1 MSSFDFSNLFE
12 ATKKEEKRHLVV
24 ANGVDRHSLEAVS
37 MALKMGIVSVSITGD
52 ETLIRK
58 CCDELSLSHNL
69 YMVVH
74 CPDAKSA
81 VDEAVRMAKSGK
93 ANLIMK
99 GLVNTDMFMKAIL
112 HKESGLL
119 EQGSLL
125 THITMLINPNYH
137 KPLLISD
144 VAIIPLP
151 TLEQKIKINHYLI
164 YVAHKLGI
172 EKPKVAFI
180 AATEKVIAKM
190 PATTD
195 AHELKLL
202 WEKGEF
208 KDSFCDGPM
217 ALDVAIDKESAD
229 IKNIKSEVAGDADC
243 LLFPNIEAGNVFYKT
258 NTKLSN
264 AKTAAIVVG
273 TSVPTVL
280 SSRGDAIDTKLNSI
294 ALAAML
300 G

>member
-1 MSSFDFSNLFE
+1 MSSFDFSDLF
-12 ATKKEEKRHLVV
+12 AVIKKVEKRHLVV

-37 MALKMGIVSVSITGD
+37 MALKMDIVSVSITGD
-52 ETLIRK
+52 ENLIQK
-58 CCDELSLSHNL
+58 SCDELSLPHNL
-69 YMVVH
+69 YSIVH
-74 CPDAKSA
+74 CPDDKSA
-81 VDEAVRMAKSGK
+81 VAKAVEMAKTGK

-99 GLVNTDMFMKAIL
+99 GLVSTDLFMKAIL
-112 HKESGLL
+112 NKDSGLL
-119 EQGSLL
+119 EQGALL

-151 TLEQKIKINHYLI
+151 TLDQKTKITHYLI
-164 YVAHKLGI
+164 NVAHQLGI
-172 EKPKVAFI
+172 KKPKVAFI

-195 AHELKLL
+195 AHELKRL
-202 WEKGEF
+202 WEQGEF
-208 KDSFCDGPM
+208 KDAFCDGPM
-217 ALDVAIDKESAD
+217 ALDVAIDKESAK
-229 IKNIKSEVAGDADC
+229 IKKIKSAVAGDADC

-264 AKTAAIVVG
+264 AKTAAIVLG
-273 TSVPTVL
+273 TKVPTVL
-280 SSRGDAIDTKLNSI
+280 SSRGDSIDTKLNSI